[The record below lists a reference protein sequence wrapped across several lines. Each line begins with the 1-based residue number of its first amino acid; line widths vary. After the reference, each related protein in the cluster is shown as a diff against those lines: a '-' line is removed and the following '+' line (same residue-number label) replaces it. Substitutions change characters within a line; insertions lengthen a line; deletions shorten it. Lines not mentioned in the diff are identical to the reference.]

1 MKTSTKIIG
10 AGIVAL
16 TGVSLFFLL
25 RKSKGNTN
33 NKIYVDDDPSF
44 GTSVVFNP
52 KSIADTLYEAMKGT
66 GKSVGSAVGFSIGT
80 DKDVVFD
87 ILTGVSVAQFG
98 AIIKAFGVKPYNKTT
113 GNQQFLVWQTPTKYG
128 LKTWLKEELPV
139 KDYALLRKKYPKYL

>member
-25 RKSKGNTN
+25 RKSKGNPN

>member
-25 RKSKGNTN
+25 RKSKGNSN